1 MPEKEFTHPE
11 ITFLDFLDTMIDAS
25 ARHNRREKRR
35 SERWWGNLW
44 VDVRLYFR
52 LIFIS
57 LFKSKNS
64 QGPFKSRRILFL
76 AMFIPVWTTSQIIH
90 WFFIFLDEF
99 IHPEYRQ
106 QSIEKPLFIVS
117 NFRCGSTFLQRLL
130 AKDRANFASF
140 RMWEIFLAPSIIE
153 RSFFRLL
160 VKIDQFFGGLLLK
173 LAHFIDNSTM
183 GNVDIHMVSFFAPEE
198 DENIMLHTWT
208 SSYVQYMFPY
218 LDEIPDY
225 LRFDE
230 SLPEKRKHQIM
241 FYFERMIKRQLFAHP
256 ESKHYMSKSPAFTAK
271 INCLYEQFDDAR
283 FIYLARNPYEVVA
296 STTSWLSYAWQVFS
310 DTPDK
315 YVFTERIIP
324 LVKYYFIDSLA
335 KLEAHHPD
343 SYIILRYD
351 ELIADP
357 DAFVRNIYDKF
368 DYEMTPEFEKV
379 LRQEAEQAM
388 YYQSNHVYELEEMG
402 FSREQIYE
410 ELKEI
415 FERFG
420 YEK

>member
-1 MPEKEFTHPE
+1 MSEKEFTHPGT
-11 ITFLDFLDTMIDAS
+11 TFLDFLDTLIDAS
-25 ARHNRREKRR
+25 ARRNRRVKRR

-44 VDVRLYFR
+44 IDVRLYFR
-52 LIFIS
+52 LLFLS

-64 QGPFKSRRILFL
+64 QGPFKGRRIFFI
-76 AMFIPVWTTSQIIH
+76 AIFIPIWTTSQLIH
-90 WFFIFLDEF
+90 WFFFFLDEF

-106 QSIEKPLFIVS
+106 QNIEKPLFIIG

-153 RSFFRLL
+153 RSFFHLI
-160 VKIDQFFGGLLLK
+160 VNIDHFFGGFLLK

-183 GNVDIHMVSFFAPEE
+183 GNVDIHMVNFFAPEE
-198 DENIMLHTWT
+198 DENMMLHTWT
-208 SSYVQYMFPY
+208 SSYIRYMFPY
-218 LDEIPDY
+218 LDEIPEY

-230 SLPEKRKHQIM
+230 SLPEKRKQQIM
-241 FYFERMIKRQLFAHP
+241 FYFERMVKRQLFAHP

-271 INCLYEQFDDAR
+271 IDCLYKQFEDAQ
-283 FIYLARNPYEVVA
+283 FVYLARNPYEVIA

-310 DTPDK
+310 NTPNK

-324 LVKYYFIDSLA
+324 LVKHYFMDSLA
-335 KLEAHHPD
+335 KLEAHNPD
-343 SYIILRYD
+343 SYLILRYD

-357 DAFVRNIYDKF
+357 DAFVRNIYSNFGYK
-368 DYEMTPEFEKV
+368 MTPEFEKI
-379 LRQEAEQAM
+379 LRKEADLGKQ
-388 YYQSNHVYELEEMG
+388 YQSNHAYKLEEMG
-402 FSREQIYE
+402 FNRDEIYE
-410 ELKEI
+410 EFKEI